1 MRILHIIT
9 SLETGG
15 AQGVLLEL
23 SRQMKKLGHQQT
35 IISMKPGG
43 ELRKYFD
50 DLNIPLHELDF
61 SPRNFGKAVRA
72 CNQIISRFDPD
83 IIQST
88 LYHADFLTLF
98 LQHNQKVKVFW
109 GIHHSFEENHANR
122 LKKTTKAIVKIN
134 AMMSKKV
141 PNKIICC
148 SQSALQSHKKIG
160 FDPAKLVFI
169 PNGID
174 GDKFKPNPQAKNQLR
189 EELGLHPNTPIIGY
203 LARLHPQKDHPL
215 FFKAANRLLDQTDD
229 VHFILAG
236 NHITEEFLAFR
247 SYLDNPVKNTHFHLL
262 GRRPDSHLITAGLDI
277 ATLTASGDE
286 AFPLTILEAM
296 ACGTPCVSTDVGD
309 VRTMIGNTG
318 IVVPVGD
325 PEALAQAWWKMLNAS
340 DEERIHIGERSR
352 KKVLASYTS
361 ERMAA
366 RFLEEYSD

>member
-23 SRQMKKLGHQQT
+23 SRQLKQLGHEQA

-43 ELRKYFD
+43 ELGKKIHG
-50 DLNIPLHELDF
+50 LNILLHELDF
-61 SPRNFGKAVRA
+61 SPINFAQAVRA
-72 CNQIISRFDPD
+72 CNQIIAKFNPD

-98 LQHNQKVKVFW
+98 LRYKDRVKVFW

-122 LKKTTKAIVKIN
+122 LKKATKVIVKIN
-134 AMMSKKV
+134 ACMSRRI

-160 FDPAKLVFI
+160 FDPTKLVFI

-174 GDKFKPNPQAKNQLR
+174 ADKFKPNLQAKTQLR
-189 EELGLHPNTPIIGY
+189 QELGLPFETPIIGY
-203 LARLHPQKDHPL
+203 LTRLHPQKDHPL
-215 FFKAANRLLDQTDD
+215 FFKTANQLLNQRDD
-229 VHFILAG
+229 VHFVLAG
-236 NHITEEFLAFR
+236 NHITKEFLKFR
-247 SYLDNPVKNTHFHLL
+247 SYLDNPEKNSHFHLL
-262 GRRPDSHLITAGLDI
+262 GRRDDSHLITAGLDI

-286 AFPLTILEAM
+286 AFPLTMIEAM

-309 VRTMIGNTG
+309 VRTMIGNSG
-318 IVVPVGD
+318 IVVPAGN

-340 DEERIHIGERSR
+340 DEELMRIGEQSR
-352 KKVLASYTS
+352 NKVLASYTS
-361 ERMAA
+361 ETMAA
-366 RFLEEYSD
+366 RFLKEYLD